1 MSFRDNLPPSVA
13 EIVQNGLLDGI
24 FQDALVPTFLY
35 DSLAD
40 LKPWA
45 SALGSQ
51 SIFTRA
57 GLITPFATAITG
69 ADATADTY
77 PFEQF
82 SVKMD
87 QFGRSVDTN
96 LAVSAQ
102 AMASKFIED
111 NKTLGIHAAQSL
123 NLLAQ
128 NTLYGAYGEGTT
140 FGLGNSSSVTVPVA
154 DASGFQYASVALSTT
169 SNVSG
174 TLGAPA
180 VTLVPVGTGAN
191 ALPITINGVAASCV
205 GATVTANHASD
216 TITLATAQAVTAG
229 WAIVASNAPIQY
241 RPQARASSNQL
252 VAGDIATLS
261 LFESA
266 VTRLRAM
273 NVAPVNGAYQ
283 AHIGPQ
289 TINELFQDTN
299 FRQVYQGAYMSPAY
313 ANLSLGGQN
322 GAEYL
327 GRFVGIDWFLNNVT
341 PAVTSGVGPG
351 ANLQGLQVFR
361 PIVCGDGPLIKAPF
375 ENMGD
380 LLSGLNA
387 GSTVQ
392 IDMINGVARIWR
404 APLDRLG
411 QVVSSTWSWIGGYT
425 VGTDLNTGDAAAYK
439 RAVVIE
445 HV

>member
-1 MSFRDNLPPSVA
+1 MGFRDNLPPSVA

-24 FQDALVPTFLY
+24 FQDALKPTFLY

-57 GLITPFATAITG
+57 GLLAVKTTPITG
-69 ADATADTY
+69 ADATPSTY
-77 PFEQF
+77 PFEQY

-87 QFGRSVDTN
+87 QWADSIDTN

-111 NKTLGIHAAQSL
+111 NKTLGIGAAQSL
-123 NLLAQ
+123 NGVAQ

-140 FGLGNSSSVTVPVA
+140 FATSGVTSVTIPVA
-154 DASGFQYASVALSTT
+154 DASGFLFASVLQSTT
-169 SNVSG
+169 STVNGV
-174 TLGAPA
+174 LGAPS
-180 VTLVPVGTGAN
+180 VQLVPVGVGAN
-191 ALPITINGVAASCV
+191 ALPVSIGGVALSCV
-205 GATVTANHASD
+205 GATVTVNHASD
-216 TITLATAQAVTAG
+216 TITLSASATVASGAAV
-229 WAIVASNAPIQY
+229 VASNAPVQY
-241 RPQARASSNQL
+241 RPGGKLSSNQL
-252 VAGDIATLS
+252 IAGDIATLA

-266 VTRLRAM
+266 VTRLRTA
-273 NVAPVNGAYQ
+273 NVHPVNGAYQ
-283 AHIGPQ
+283 AHVGPQ
-289 TINELFQDTN
+289 TVNELFADTA
-299 FRQVYQGAYMSPAY
+299 FRQVYQGRYDSPAY
-313 ANLSLGGQN
+313 TNLSIGGD
-322 GAEYL
+322 GVEYM
-327 GRFVGIDWFLNNVT
+327 GRFVGIDWFLNNAT
-341 PAVTSGVGPG
+341 PAVTASVGAG
-351 ANLQGLQVFR
+351 ANLAGLQVFR

-375 ENMGD
+375 ENMGN
-380 LLSGLNA
+380 LLSGLNV

-392 IDMINGVARIWR
+392 IDMIGGVARVWR

-411 QVVSSTWSWIGGYT
+411 QVVTSTWSWIGGYT
-425 VGTDLNTGDAAAYK
+425 VGTDLNTGDAASFK

>member
-1 MSFRDNLPPSVA
+1 MGFRDNLPPSVA

-24 FQDALVPTFLY
+24 FQDALKPTFIY

-51 SIFTRA
+51 SIFTRT
-57 GLITPFATAITG
+57 GLMTPFATAITG
-69 ADATADTY
+69 VDASADTY
-77 PFEQF
+77 PFEQY

-87 QFGRSVDTN
+87 QFGRSIDTN

-111 NKTLGIHAAQSL
+111 NKILGIHAAQSL
-123 NLLAQ
+123 NVLAQ
-128 NTLYGAYGEGTT
+128 NVLYGAYGEGTT
-140 FGLGNSSSVTVPVA
+140 FATSGVTSATIPVA
-154 DASGFQYASVALSTT
+154 DASGFVNASVVQATT
-169 SNVSG
+169 STVSG
-174 TLGAPA
+174 VLGAPSIQ
-180 VTLVPVGTGAN
+180 LVPTGGGAN
-191 ALPITINGVAASCV
+191 ALPVSIGGVALSCV
-205 GATVTANHASD
+205 GATVTALHASD
-216 TITLATAQAVTAG
+216 TITLSASATVAAGAAV
-229 WAIVASNAPIQY
+229 VASNAPVQY
-241 RPQARASSNQL
+241 RPNARLSSNQL
-252 VAGDIATLS
+252 IAGDVATLS

-266 VTRLRAM
+266 VTRLRQM
-273 NVAPVNGAYQ
+273 NVGTVNGAYQ
-283 AHIGPQ
+283 AHIGPS
-289 TINELFQDTN
+289 TVNELFADTA
-299 FRQVYQGAYMSPAY
+299 FRQVYQGRFDSPAY
-313 ANLSLGGQN
+313 ANLSVNGGV
-322 GAEYL
+322 EYM

-341 PAVTSGVGPG
+341 PAVTSAVGPG
-351 ANLQGLQVFR
+351 GNIAGLQVFR

-380 LLSGLNA
+380 LLAGMNA

-392 IDMINGVARIWR
+392 IDMISGVARIWR

-411 QVVSSTWSWIGGYT
+411 QIVASTWSWIGGYT
-425 VGTDLNTGDAAAYK
+425 VGTDLNTGDAAAFK

>member
-1 MSFRDNLPPSVA
+1 MGFRDNLPPSVA

-24 FQDALVPTFLY
+24 FQDALKPTFLY

-57 GLITPFATAITG
+57 GLMTPNATAITG
-69 ADATADTY
+69 ADATAATY
-77 PFEQF
+77 PFEQY

-87 QFGRSVDTN
+87 QFGNSIDTN

-102 AMASKFIED
+102 AMASKFVED
-111 NKTLGIHAAQSL
+111 NKILGINAAQSL

-140 FGLGNSSSVTVPVA
+140 YGIGNTSSVTVPVA
-154 DASGFQYASVALSTT
+154 DASGFLYSSVVQSTT
-169 SNVSG
+169 STVNGV
-174 TLGAPA
+174 LGAPSIQLNA
-180 VTLVPVGTGAN
+180 VGTGAN

-216 TITLATAQAVTAG
+216 TITLAVAQAVTAG
-229 WAIVASNAPIQY
+229 WPIVASNAPVQY
-241 RPQARASSNQL
+241 RPNARASASQL

-266 VTRLRAM
+266 VTRLRQM
-273 NVAPVNGAYQ
+273 NVPTVNGAYQ
-283 AHIGPQ
+283 AHVGPA
-289 TINELFQDTN
+289 TVNELFQDAN
-299 FRQVYQGAYMSPAY
+299 FRQVYQGRFDSPAY
-313 ANLSLGGQN
+313 TSLTLGSGV
-322 GAEYL
+322 EYM
-327 GRFVGIDWFLNNVT
+327 GRFIGIDWFLNNVT
-341 PAVTSGVGPG
+341 PAVTSTTGPG
-351 ANLQGLQVFR
+351 ATQAGTLQVFR

-380 LLSGLNA
+380 LLAGLNA

-392 IDMINGVARIWR
+392 IDMIGGVARVWR

-411 QVVSSTWSWIGGYT
+411 QVVSSTWSFIGGYC